1 MEASVCQQSIENCS
15 MRQIRQIKPSL
26 QNHPAY
32 RRVKVKLKAD
42 KTVDITALL
51 DICAEEP
58 ILQTTTRS
66 HAKKAEENQSN

>member
-15 MRQIRQIKPSL
+15 MRQIKPSL

-32 RRVKVKLKAD
+32 RRLKVKLKAA
-42 KTVDITALL
+42 KTADITALL
-51 DICAEEP
+51 DICAEQP
-58 ILQTTTRS
+58 ILHTTTRS